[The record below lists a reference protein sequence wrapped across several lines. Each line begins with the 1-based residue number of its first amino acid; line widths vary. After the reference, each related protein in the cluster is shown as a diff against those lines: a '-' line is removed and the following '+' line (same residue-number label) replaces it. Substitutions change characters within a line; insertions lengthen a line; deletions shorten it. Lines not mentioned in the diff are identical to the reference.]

1 MMEQY
6 WQVKEHYKDELLFY
20 RFGDFYEMF
29 FDAAAVAVRELDIVL
44 TSRPH
49 G

>member
-6 WQVKEHYKDELLFY
+6 WQVKEQYKDELLFY

-29 FDAAAVAVRELDIVL
+29 L
-44 TSRPH
+44 TTRQWRHVSWTLS
-49 G
+49 